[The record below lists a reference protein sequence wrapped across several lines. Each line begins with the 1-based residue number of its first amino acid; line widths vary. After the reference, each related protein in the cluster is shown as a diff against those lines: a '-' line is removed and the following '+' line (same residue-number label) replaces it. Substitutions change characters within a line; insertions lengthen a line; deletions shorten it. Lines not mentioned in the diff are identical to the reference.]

1 MLKKRRGLF
10 MKKIRKSIQFLLL
23 GSIAYLGLCSC
34 VFWSGISLTL
44 KQSYFYLLLFL
55 LALATMCTF
64 IHYLSGHDPVNSQLR
79 NRSRSFFLLYSTMI
93 VINVAGVSLILF
105 DNPSSGTLLQ
115 KEVVDLMLIS
125 FFFLL
130 GVDIATFLPLNKW
143 KKLPTHKKRGKLTI
157 LTCFSLFFLHNPL
170 TILSVGFY
178 ILLGASFLNF
188 LFPKTLRQD
197 LSFYSHLIR
206 NILLVLSTLM
216 FW

>member
-1 MLKKRRGLF
+1 MEK
-10 MKKIRKSIQFLLL
+10 MNKSIQLLL
-23 GSIAYLGLCSC
+23 LISLVYLGFCSC
-34 VFWSGISLTL
+34 LFWPGIVLTL
-44 KQSYFYLLLFL
+44 KQSCFYFLLLLLL
-55 LALATMCTF
+55 LAAICTF
-64 IHYLSGHDPVNSQLR
+64 IHYLSGHDHVRSHLR
-79 NRSRSFFLLYSTMI
+79 NTSRSFFLLYSSM
-93 VINVAGVSLILF
+93 VIINLTGVSLILF
-105 DNPSSGTLLQ
+105 ENISTETLLQ
-115 KEVVDLMLIS
+115 KEIVDLLLIS
-125 FFFLL
+125 FFFLFGL
-130 GVDIATFLPLNKW
+130 DIATFLPLNKW

>member
-1 MLKKRRGLF
+1 

-64 IHYLSGHDPVNSQLR
+64 IHYLSGHDSVNSQLR

-93 VINVAGVSLILF
+93 VINVAGASLILF
-105 DNPSSGTLLQ
+105 DNPSTDTLLQ
-115 KEVVDLMLIS
+115 KEIVDLLLIS
-125 FFFLL
+125 FFFLFGL
-130 GVDIATFLPLNKW
+130 DIATFLPLNKW
-143 KKLPTHKKRGKLTI
+143 RKLPTHKKTGRLTTLI
-157 LTCFSLFFLHNPL
+157 FLSLFFLHNPL